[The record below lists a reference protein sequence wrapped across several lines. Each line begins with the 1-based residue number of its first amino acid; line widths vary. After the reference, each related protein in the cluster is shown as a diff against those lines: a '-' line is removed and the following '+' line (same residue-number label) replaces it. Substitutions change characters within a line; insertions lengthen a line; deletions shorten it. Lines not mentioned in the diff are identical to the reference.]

1 MNMNII
7 LCGVG
12 GQGTILASRLI
23 AAAAMAGG
31 FSIRTAETI
40 GMAQRGGSVFSHI
53 RIGGGAS
60 PLIAK
65 GEADLII
72 GFEPG
77 ETVRQLPYL
86 RKGGTVVTS
95 TRPVIPVSAMVG
107 QSSYDPAAMLE
118 YLKQNTEHLI
128 LVDADQVIRSLGS
141 SKVLNVALLG
151 AALHSGSLCFSG
163 SVLEQVLREKVPERF
178 LELNRRALAWAASG
192 QKEER
197 RDSHAD

>member
-1 MNMNII
+1 MKKNII

-23 AAAAMAGG
+23 AAAAMAKDLP
-31 FSIRTAETI
+31 IKTAETI

-53 RIGGGAS
+53 RIGQGISS

-86 RKGGTVVTS
+86 KKGGVVVYSS
-95 TRPVIPVSAMVG
+95 TPVMPVSAMIG
-107 QSSYDPAAMLE
+107 QSSYHVNEMISYLEKQKEPA
-118 YLKQNTEHLI
+118 HLFS
-128 LVDADQVIRSLGS
+128 VDADAAARRLGS
-141 SKVLNVALLG
+141 SKALNVVLLG
-151 AALHSGSLCFSG
+151 AAVRSGALGLSIDDMIGAIRS
-163 SVLEQVLREKVPERF
+163 KVPDRF
-178 LELNRRALAWAASG
+178 LPLNEKALLLL
-192 QKEER
+192 
-197 RDSHAD
+197 